1 MPTTQATAEDFV
13 GTWRLLDYSFIHQD
27 GTVEH
32 PWGTAVR
39 GYLLYS
45 AEGFMSGNLSPANDW
60 ASRRARLKAALKAH
74 DGAGALRLA
83 RRAGRRDYIAYT
95 GRYTVERDTITHHV
109 EASLF
114 PNWVGRPEVRYFQFE
129 GNTLTLRTG
138 PVRAGRDTIVAQ
150 LVWERV
156 GGLAVQVHAPSAPS

>member
-1 MPTTQATAEDFV
+1 MEATATDFV
-13 GTWRLLDYSFIHQD
+13 GTWRLRDYSFLHED

-45 AEGFMSGNLSPANDW
+45 AEGYMSGNLSPANDW
-60 ASRRARLKAALKAH
+60 PSRRARLKAALKAH
-74 DGAGALRLA
+74 DGAGAFRLA

-95 GRYTVERDTITHHV
+95 GRYSVEGDTVTHHV

-114 PNWVGRPEVRYFQFE
+114 PNWVGRPEVRYYKFE

-138 PVRAGRDTIVAQ
+138 PVRAGRDTIIAQ
-150 LVWERV
+150 LIWERV
-156 GGLAVQVHAPSAPS
+156 DKQSQFHQQVNLSL

>member
-1 MPTTQATAEDFV
+1 MPTQATAADFV
-13 GTWRLLDYSFIHQD
+13 GTWRLLDYSFLHED

-45 AEGFMSGNLSPANDW
+45 AEGYMSGNLSAANDW
-60 ASRRARLKAALKAH
+60 ASRRERLAAAIKAH

-83 RRAGRRDYIAYT
+83 RRAGHRDYIAYT
-95 GRYTVERDTITHHV
+95 GRYTVEGDTVTHHV

-114 PNWVGRPEVRYFQFE
+114 PNWVDRPEVRYYKFE

-138 PVRAGRDTIVAQ
+138 PIRAGKDNIVAQ

-156 GGLAVQVHAPSAPS
+156 GLAVQA

>member
-1 MPTTQATAEDFV
+1 MQATAADFI
-13 GTWRLLDYSFIHQD
+13 GTWRLLDYSFIHED

-45 AEGFMSGNLSPANDW
+45 AEGYMSGNLSPANDW
-60 ASRRARLKAALKAH
+60 PSRRARLKAALKAH
-74 DGAGALRLA
+74 PGAEALRLA

-95 GRYTVERDTITHHV
+95 GSYSVEGDTVTHHV

-114 PNWVGRPEVRYFQFE
+114 PNWVGRPEVRYYKFE

-138 PVRAGRDTIVAQ
+138 QVRAGRDTIIAQ

-156 GGLAVQVHAPSAPS
+156 GLAAQADAPSAHMS

>member
-1 MPTTQATAEDFV
+1 MQATAADFI
-13 GTWRLLDYSFIHQD
+13 GTWRLLEYTFLHED
-27 GTVEH
+27 GSVEH

-45 AEGFMSGNLSPANDW
+45 AEGYMSGNLSPARDW
-60 ASRRARLKAALKAH
+60 PSRRARLKAALKEQG
-74 DGAGALRLA
+74 GAGAFRLA

-95 GRYTVERDTITHHV
+95 GRYTVQGDTVTHHV

-114 PNWVGRPEVRYFQFE
+114 PNWVGRPEVRYYKFE

-138 PVRAGRDTIVAQ
+138 PVRAGRDTIIAQ

-156 GGLAVQVHAPSAPS
+156 GTGSER